1 MKTLLISLIVALV
14 ILAAALFYG
23 KTRFDAGF
31 SAGEKQAAE
40 TQTAAA
46 LEELKQSKAKAAAL
60 DKQAAALRLKL
71 DQIEKDRTKCAEI
84 LEIDITA
91 CLPEF

>member
-1 MKTLLISLIVALV
+1 MKTLLIALIVALV

-46 LEELKQSKAKAAAL
+46 LKELKQSKAKAAAL
-60 DKQAAALRLKL
+60 DKQAAELRLKL
-71 DQIEKDRTKCAEI
+71 DQLEKEKLKCAD
-84 LEIDITA
+84 LLNADVTA
-91 CLPEF
+91 CLP